1 MNDKIATY
9 TFLPWLRQGIA
20 SQINTEDTLGEPS
33 GLVERAEVTVSL
45 RVNERSPLS
54 KDVQLVGPGDILGI
68 NPRAIVKTE
77 PRNWITD
84 FEPNYLPFIEFYD
97 EDFPWRYTPA
107 KAVHTDGENKKSRL
121 RPWIFLIVLTEDEF
135 KLQQPLNGILP
146 SIKIKGDSKDVFPE
160 PEQTWAWAHVHVSK
174 DITNESANTPSQA
187 VSELESLVKQNPDEA
202 SSRLICPRKL
212 KPNTAYHAFVIPA
225 FETGRL
231 AGLGQGTSGIDA
243 LKPAWGENQDE
254 FPVYYQWYFRTG
266 ERGDFKFL
274 VNLLEPRPVD
284 DRVGIRDMDM
294 QKPDFEVT
302 GLTEPPVVGLEGAL
316 KKPGLKSQPETW
328 PPYPVPQFMID
339 LQQKVNMQKDAEE
352 SGNVD
357 PVISPPLYGRWHTK
371 VERMDYEGSGWVN
384 ELNKDPRNRVPSGF
398 GTKVVQT
405 HQEEYMKKA
414 WQQLG
419 DVLKANQKIR
429 QVQLT
434 ISASFQIYKKTLL
447 PMTAEQ
453 LIAVTPAVHP
463 RVMGSPTTIHQQ
475 IKESNLPLAATHSA
489 FRKITRPRGV
499 ISKKALSESKS
510 KPVDLLKQLNEGRI
524 TAAPPKTFPE
534 KQISL
539 DEAAKQLLPSWMPDW
554 LRSLIRNPLTRGILL
569 GLILLSFLAGVFI
582 GFTPFIGAALAVLGG
597 AFAFILRFREKA
609 EAEKGLNEDNLTTE
623 AVNAV
628 PMRPNFEITEPG
640 FGPPPDTGGTP
651 GTDSPEAA
659 NFRLALKD
667 MHTILEVD
675 IPKPEPKPALD
686 FDHTALT
693 LAQALNPVTVL
704 PKRIRTIVAF
714 PSNFKFL
721 RPVETI
727 VPIMAH
733 PVFPDPMYK
742 PLRDISSELLM
753 PNLNL
758 IPNNSISLLETNRR
772 FIESYMVGINQE
784 MGREL
789 LWREYYTDQRGSYF
803 RQFWDVSDFVNRDTD
818 RTPQELE
825 EELRDIKPIHT
836 WRKNTGLGAHEN
848 RELPSGSED
857 GAARL
862 VLVIRGDLLKK
873 YPTAVIFAQKAKWGK
888 DEHDRDVRL
897 LDEANPEQT
906 VKEPIFKAEIE
917 PDIKFL
923 GFNLTAKQ
931 VKGSKDIEDNDPG
944 WFFVIQE
951 RPGEPRFGLDVAD
964 EETPDPAEKWNDLT
978 WAHLDNFE
986 TINYIDLGVGVNT
999 EIEDS
1004 HPDSEIEW
1012 GSNAADMA
1020 YILYQVPVMVA
1031 FHTQDMLE

>member
-1 MNDKIATY
+1 MNDKLATY

-20 SQINTEDTLGEPS
+20 SQIKTVDTLGDPS

-45 RVNERSPLS
+45 QVNERSPLS
-54 KDVQLVGPGDILGI
+54 KDVQLVGPGDVLGI

-84 FEPNYLPFIEFYD
+84 FEPNYLSFIEFYD

-107 KAVHTDGENKKSRL
+107 NAVHTDGEDQKSRL

-135 KLQQPLNGILP
+135 ELQQPLNGILP
-146 SIKIKGDSKDVFPE
+146 SIKIKVDINNVFPE
-160 PEQTWAWAHVHVSK
+160 PKQTWAWAHVHVSK
-174 DITNESANTPSQA
+174 DITNESANTSSQA
-187 VSELESLVKQNPDEA
+187 VSELESLVKQNSDEA

-212 KPNTAYHAFVIPA
+212 QPNTAYHAFVVSG
-225 FETGRL
+225 FEIGRL
-231 AGLGQGTSGIDA
+231 AGLGQDTAGIDA
-243 LKPAWGENQDE
+243 LKPAWGENQNE

-266 ERGDFKFL
+266 ERGDFEFL

-294 QKPDFEVT
+294 QKPGFEVS
-302 GLTEPPVVGLEGAL
+302 GLTDPKVLGLEGAL
-316 KKPGLKSQPETW
+316 KKPGLESRPENW
-328 PPYPVPQFMID
+328 PPDPAPQFMID
-339 LQQKVNMQKDAEE
+339 LQQKVNLQKEAEDI
-352 SGNVD
+352 GNVD
-357 PVISPPLYGRWHTK
+357 PVISPPLYGRWHAK
-371 VERMDYEGSGWVN
+371 AERMDYEAPGWVN
-384 ELNKDPRNRVPSGF
+384 ELNRDPRNRVPSGF

-419 DVLKANQKIR
+419 DILKANQKIR
-429 QVQLT
+429 QVQLS
-434 ISASFQIYKKTLL
+434 ISASFQIYQKTLL
-447 PMTAEQ
+447 PMTADQ

-463 RVMGSPTTIHQQ
+463 RVMGNPATISRQ
-475 IKESNLPLAATHSA
+475 IKGSNLPLAATHSA

-499 ISKKALSESKS
+499 ISKKALPESNG
-510 KPVDLLKQLNEGRI
+510 KPADLLTQLNEGRI
-524 TAAPPKTFPE
+524 TAASPKTAPE
-534 KQISL
+534 NQISL
-539 DEAAKQLLPSWMPDW
+539 NEAAKQLLPSWMPDW
-554 LRSLIRNPLTRGILL
+554 LGNLIRSPFTRGILL
-569 GLILLSFLAGVFI
+569 GLFALLLLVGIFI
-582 GFTPFIGAALAVLGG
+582 GFTPFIVLGITVVAG
-597 AFAFILRFREKA
+597 AFAFVLIFRERA
-609 EAEKGLNEDNLTTE
+609 EAAEALKEENLTIG
-623 AVNAV
+623 AVADI
-628 PMRPNFEITEPG
+628 PPRPNFEITEPG
-640 FGPPPDTGGTP
+640 SGPLPDTGGTP
-651 GTDSPEAA
+651 GTDSHEAA
-659 NFRLALKD
+659 NLKLALKD
-667 MHTILEVD
+667 MHTVLEVD
-675 IPKPEPKPALD
+675 IPKPEPKPKLD
-686 FDHTALT
+686 FDQTALILT
-693 LAQALNPVTVL
+693 QALNPVTVL

-733 PVFPDPMYK
+733 PIFSDPMYK

-758 IPNNSISLLETNRR
+758 IPNNTISLLETNRT

-789 LWREYYTDQRGSYF
+789 LWREYSDQRGSYF
-803 RQFWDVSDFVNRDTD
+803 RQFWDVSDFVNRDPD
-818 RTPQELE
+818 KTPQELE

-836 WRKNTGLGAHEN
+836 WRKNTDLGTHEN

-888 DEHDRDVRL
+888 DEHDRNVRL
-897 LDEANPEQT
+897 LAELNPEQN
-906 VKEPIFKAEIE
+906 VQEPIFKAEIE

-931 VKGSKDIEDNDPG
+931 VKGSKDLEDNDPG
-944 WFFVIQE
+944 WFFCIQQ
-951 RPGEPRFGLDVAD
+951 RPGEPRFGLDVKRD
-964 EETPDPAEKWNDLT
+964 DTPEIAGEWNELA
-978 WAHLDNFE
+978 WVHLKNFE
-986 TINYIDLGVGVNT
+986 TLNYIDLDVGVNA

-1004 HPDSEIEW
+1004 HPDSKIDW

-1020 YILYQVPVMVA
+1020 YILYQAPVMVA
-1031 FHTQDMLE
+1031 FHAHDMLE